1 MEQNEATIL
10 KKGYSK
16 EEKQELIA
24 SWQRS
29 GKSRAAFSKDG
40 GINYHTLISW
50 TTSKKKK
57 QRSVKPEPA
66 SAGFSE
72 VKLAPSTD
80 GKLFARIGFGKTSID
95 IFQPVSSQYL
105 KELADA

>member
-1 MEQNEATIL
+1 MEQNEAIIS

-57 QRSVKPEPA
+57 QRSVKPEHIL
-66 SAGFSE
+66 AGFSE

-80 GKLFARIGFGKTSID
+80 GKLFARIGFGKSSID

>member
-40 GINYHTLISW
+40 GINYHTLI
-50 TTSKKKK
+50 KK
-57 QRSVKPEPA
+57 
-66 SAGFSE
+66 
-72 VKLAPSTD
+72 
-80 GKLFARIGFGKTSID
+80 
-95 IFQPVSSQYL
+95 
-105 KELADA
+105 